1 VTDTFDNRL
10 AALRQRFRDR
20 ANATSEVLEGI
31 AADLERGAPGTLL
44 QAEIQRIAH
53 SLAGGGGT
61 FGFAAISACAA
72 RLEEFANDLPDSPE
86 LPGACRALI
95 SEIERADYRGSS
107 ANGRR

>member
-20 ANATSEVLEGI
+20 ASAESDALEGI
-31 AADLERGAPGTLL
+31 VADLERGAPGTLL
-44 QAEIQRIAH
+44 QAEIRRIAH
-53 SLAGGGGT
+53 SLAGAGGT

-72 RLEEFANDLPDSPE
+72 RLDEFAGDLPDSPE
-86 LPGACRALI
+86 LPGACRTLI
-95 SEIERADYRGSS
+95 SEIRRADNHGSS